1 MTSIATLAQA
11 LGVAYAAGISP
22 YATVAILGI
31 AERLGWIGPLPGA
44 LDTVGQLWIIVLA
57 SALYLVEFLATLIPG
72 IASVWETAQSV
83 IRPPAA
89 ALLAAATT
97 WGADSG
103 VVLAALLLGGGLG
116 VATHGT
122 KLGIRYAIDTSPEP
136 VTNGAANLTELGLI
150 ATLLL
155 VVWQHPLLVLG
166 LALTLLVLLA
176 VVVRLLWRTAKRVVA
191 GRGVGRSPTG
201 DRTGGSG

>member
-44 LDTVGQLWIIVLA
+44 LDTVGHLWIIILA
-57 SALYLVEFLATLIPG
+57 SGLYLVEFLATLIPG
-72 IASVWETAQSV
+72 LASVWETAQSV

-97 WGADSG
+97 WGGDSG

-136 VTNGAANLTELGLI
+136 VTNGAANLTELGLV
-150 ATLLL
+150 ATLL
-155 VVWQHPLLVLG
+155 VVLWQHPFLVLG

-176 VVVRLLWRTAKRVVA
+176 VLVRLLWRAAKRVVA
-191 GRGVGRSPTG
+191 GRGVGKSPTG
-201 DRTGGSG
+201 DRTRARG